1 MHDIDR
7 QYMILRTHGIDTT
20 ASKIQAD
27 IFLHMKRV
35 DIFLHMKRV
44 DIFLPFKYQADI
56 FFYL

>member
-7 QYMILRTHGIDTT
+7 QYMILRTHDIDTT

-35 DIFLHMKRV
+35 DIFL
-44 DIFLPFKYQADI
+44 PFKYQADI
-56 FFYL
+56 FFTYEEGKYFLR